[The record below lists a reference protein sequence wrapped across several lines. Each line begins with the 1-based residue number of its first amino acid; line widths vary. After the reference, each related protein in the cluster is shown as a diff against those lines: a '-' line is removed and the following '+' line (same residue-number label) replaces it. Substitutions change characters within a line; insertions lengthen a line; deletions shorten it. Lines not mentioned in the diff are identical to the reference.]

1 MTGIA
6 KIDSPAGWGANFDDG
21 HPSVELWVNPS
32 NGLFAR
38 IREAM
43 CARNAHPARTL
54 ILLPYAQLLPLAAR
68 LWTRCFPDGFSPR
81 FETTLNWTTAL
92 GNFVPGP
99 TDIAFDVAQDT
110 LTAGAL
116 LRAAGLGSQ
125 RDKLAALLV
134 QAAHQ
139 LAPMAAA
146 CLPDARK
153 DWAQQ
158 ARRSAVIG
166 MESPALAIEA
176 SLARIAVEWAAQS
189 AYASDMVFSPE
200 TVDVL
205 DCLVV
210 VSGLSSVPMV
220 AALKTV
226 WADRLVHMPLLADVQ
241 PLPKQIDS
249 RLSWHACQDA
259 EDEAQR
265 AASCAIAHI
274 SADRIPVAMVSSDR
288 ALTRRIRSML
298 ESVGVQMRDE
308 TGWKLSTSHAAA
320 QVMATLRAA
329 VWSATSDAVLCWLKL
344 VPDQEDGVSDLERAL
359 RRDRSALWSEA
370 GNGQALQVSS
380 KAMAMHGIVEGLR
393 DSLQQSRTL
402 PAWLSALRHAL
413 QSIGLWNGLETDG
426 PGAEVLAA
434 LHLAQP
440 AMPEWENLCGVAL
453 WSQRRMDLAEFTHWV
468 NQVLEG
474 ANFSPVYPLHEQVVI
489 LPLSQM
495 LARPFAAA
503 VMAGC
508 DEVRLDP
515 APEPPGGWTAAQ
527 RAALG
532 LPAREDLKDAL
543 GTAWFQ
549 ALRTPYCDVLWRC
562 SDDSGEALLPSA
574 LVQSAQIACCAQA
587 LAADPRQSRTVV
599 AAPVS
604 LPRPTGDLLP
614 VTTLSASA
622 YEDLR
627 TCPFRFFAMRQ
638 LGLQSVDELDTVV
651 DKRDFG
657 LWLHE
662 VLRRFHEALQGQ
674 GGPDGSER
682 ELLDQASEATTQSM
696 GLADGEFLPFAAA
709 WPTVR
714 DGYLRWL
721 EHHQATGAAFACAE
735 SLHSQRVGSVRLI
748 GRIDR
753 IDKLAN
759 GQALVMDYKTE
770 GAART
775 AARIREPFEDTQI
788 AFYVALLPHDTL
800 QGAYVNVGEREGTRF
815 YAQSAVGE
823 ARDALIAGLL
833 QDMDRI
839 AAGEP
844 LPALGDGAA
853 CDFCQAR
860 GLCRKDF
867 WI

>member
-6 KIDSPAGWGANFDDG
+6 KIDSPAGWGVNFEDG
-21 HPSVELWVNPS
+21 HPSVDLWVDPS

-43 CARNAHPARTL
+43 RARNAHPARTL

-81 FETTLNWTTAL
+81 FETTLNWTNAL

-116 LRAAGLGSQ
+116 LRGAGLGAQ

-139 LAPMAAA
+139 LTPMAAA

-153 DWAQQ
+153 DWVHQ
-158 ARRSAVIG
+158 ARRAAVIG

-189 AYASDMVFSPE
+189 AYASDMVFSPD
-200 TVDVL
+200 TVAML

-226 WADRLVHMPLLADVQ
+226 WADRLVHMPLLADAQ
-241 PLPKQIDS
+241 HLPKRIDS
-249 RLSWHACQDA
+249 KVSWHACQDA

-274 SADRIPVAMVSSDR
+274 SAGRIPVALVSSDR

-320 QVMATLRAA
+320 QVMATLRAG
-329 VWSATSDAVLCWLKL
+329 VWSTSSDAVLCLLKL
-344 VPDQEDGVSDLERAL
+344 VPDLEDGVSDLENAL
-359 RRDRSALWSEA
+359 RSDRSVLWERCREGAGLADFSQ
-370 GNGQALQVSS
+370 GNGHAWHRRRAQGRFATESYATWLVVCT
-380 KAMAMHGIVEGLR
+380 APCTAIRWPVETG
-393 DSLQQSRTL
+393 
-402 PAWLSALRHAL
+402 W
-413 QSIGLWNGLETDG
+413 
-426 PGAEVLAA
+426 
-434 LHLAQP
+434 
-440 AMPEWENLCGVAL
+440 
-453 WSQRRMDLAEFTHWV
+453 RRMDPGPKCWPHCIWHSPPCLNGRTCAGLLCGRRGEWTLRSSPIGSIRFWKAPT
-468 NQVLEG
+468 
-474 ANFSPVYPLHEQVVI
+474 FSPVYPTHEQVVI

-532 LPAREDLKDAL
+532 LLTREDLKDAL

-549 ALRTPYCDVLWRC
+549 ALRTPCCDVLWRC

-574 LVQSAQIACCAQA
+574 LVQCAQVACFSQA

-599 AAPVS
+599 AAPSHCHV
-604 LPRPTGDLLP
+604 RQ
-614 VTTLSASA
+614 
-622 YEDLR
+622 E
-627 TCPFRFFAMRQ
+627 TC
-638 LGLQSVDELDTVV
+638 
-651 DKRDFG
+651 
-657 LWLHE
+657 
-662 VLRRFHEALQGQ
+662 
-674 GGPDGSER
+674 
-682 ELLDQASEATTQSM
+682 
-696 GLADGEFLPFAAA
+696 
-709 WPTVR
+709 
-714 DGYLRWL
+714 
-721 EHHQATGAAFACAE
+721 
-735 SLHSQRVGSVRLI
+735 
-748 GRIDR
+748 
-753 IDKLAN
+753 
-759 GQALVMDYKTE
+759 
-770 GAART
+770 
-775 AARIREPFEDTQI
+775 
-788 AFYVALLPHDTL
+788 
-800 QGAYVNVGEREGTRF
+800 
-815 YAQSAVGE
+815 
-823 ARDALIAGLL
+823 
-833 QDMDRI
+833 
-839 AAGEP
+839 
-844 LPALGDGAA
+844 
-853 CDFCQAR
+853 
-860 GLCRKDF
+860 CR
-867 WI
+867 